1 VVVLPGSASVAEGNS
16 GTANLVVPVTL
27 SEPSTETVTVDWVTG
42 PAGAPPRADPASD
55 FTAASG
61 TVTFAPGETAK
72 SVSISVN
79 GDVLV
84 EPDEWVTVSFKNP
97 TNATMGGFYG
107 LGFGI
112 ITNDDHAT
120 VVPGSASVLEGDS
133 GTTALQLPV
142 TLSNPST
149 QTITVDWNTGPAGS
163 PPRADPASD
172 FTAASGTVTFAP
184 EETAKSVSISV
195 NGDVLVEPNEWITVS
210 FKNPTNATM
219 GGFYGLGFGII
230 TNDD

>member
-1 VVVLPGSASVAEGNS
+1 VNGDVLVEPDEWVTVSFKNPTNAKMGGFYGLGFGIITNDDHAKVVPGSASVVEGDS
-16 GTANLVVPVTL
+16 GTAALLLPVTL
-27 SEPSTETVTVDWVTG
+27 SNPSTQTITVDWSTG
-42 PAGAPPRADPASD
+42 PAGSPPRADPASD

-84 EPDEWVTVSFKNP
+84 EPDEW
-97 TNATMGGFYG
+97 
-107 LGFGI
+107 
-112 ITNDDHAT
+112 
-120 VVPGSASVLEGDS
+120 
-133 GTTALQLPV
+133 
-142 TLSNPST
+142 
-149 QTITVDWNTGPAGS
+149 
-163 PPRADPASD
+163 
-172 FTAASGTVTFAP
+172 
-184 EETAKSVSISV
+184 
-195 NGDVLVEPNEWITVS
+195 ITVS